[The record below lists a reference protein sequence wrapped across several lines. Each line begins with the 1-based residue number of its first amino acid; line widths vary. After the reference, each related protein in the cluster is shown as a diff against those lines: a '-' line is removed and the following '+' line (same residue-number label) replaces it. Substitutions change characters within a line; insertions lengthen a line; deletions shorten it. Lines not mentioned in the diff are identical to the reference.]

1 MKENDEI
8 TVRIS
13 TSIDELY
20 KTLQD
25 RGYSI
30 VNRFTM
36 DDTYFIPKDLDI
48 SKMKTRDILSK
59 AVLTRYIVD
68 NIPNDK
74 IYQMI
79 TYKKKDIAK
88 DGTIIGQ
95 ESINCY
101 VLDTFQAK
109 KLITSIGYIEIMNIK
124 EKDIVYEKDEIQL
137 CVKDIKNGDKLVE
150 VETKYNKKYNTV
162 DKIKNK
168 LIEENLP
175 IDLKDCYI
183 KKAEIELNKILNRK
197 EKMR

>member
-8 TVRIS
+8 TVKIE
-13 TSIDELY
+13 TSIDEFYNL
-20 KTLQD
+20 LQD
-25 RGYSI
+25 RGYII

-36 DDTYFIPKDLDI
+36 DDSYFIPKELDI
-48 SKMKTRDILSK
+48 SNMTVREILSN
-59 AVLTRYIVD
+59 AILTRYIVD

-79 TYKKKDIAK
+79 TYKKKDITE

-101 VLDTFQAK
+101 VLDTLQAK
-109 KLITSIGYIEIMNIK
+109 KLLTSIGYVEIMNIK

-137 CVKDIKNGDKLVE
+137 CIKDIENGDKLVE
-150 VETKYNKKYNTV
+150 VETKYNEKYNTV

-168 LIEENLP
+168 LIKENLP
-175 IDLKDCYI
+175 IDLNDCYI

-197 EKMR
+197 GK